1 MIYVTGSICG
11 RFDKYKKL
19 LTKIDLRDKDD
30 LYVLGDVIGVEGGS
44 LRVLE
49 DMSMRPNVFPVL
61 GDNEYY
67 AHRIMTEIA
76 DETGALRRELPE
88 TMREDIKCTVKE
100 FVAMDTDGRA
110 WVMEYISEMPL
121 YEEIMARGREYL
133 LVHSGIGDF
142 SEEKPISDYGIS
154 ELALSETDYGKCY
167 YKDKTLVTSHCPTNK
182 IDKRYSGQIYRSECH
197 IGLNCTEDGAGYL
210 AAVCLDTGDDYYV

>member
-30 LYVLGDVIGVEGGS
+30 LYVLGDVIGIEGGS

-76 DETGALRRELPE
+76 DETGALRGELPE

-100 FVAMDTDGRA
+100 FVAMDNDGRA

-121 YEEIMARGREYL
+121 YEEITARGREL
-133 LVHSGIGDF
+133 AIFRKKGLS
-142 SEEKPISDYGIS
+142 PIM
-154 ELALSETDYGKCY
+154 ELASLHSPKP
-167 YKDKTLVTSHCPTNK
+167 TLENAIIK
-182 IDKRYSGQIYRSECH
+182 IKH
-197 IGLNCTEDGAGYL
+197 L
-210 AAVCLDTGDDYYV
+210 